1 MDKLNT
7 IKIFLLE
14 NKRKLIVISC
24 LLVIMLTMTILFL
37 NKTSYKTES
46 VVYQNLLKETS
57 SESKENKTSVEHYYV
72 DVKGEVVVPGVYSL
86 DKGKRV
92 VDAINVAGGV
102 KESGDT
108 SLLNLSMELRDGMV
122 IIVYSKDEIAS
133 YKLNPD
139 KNTKEEAICNKEVK
153 NDACSVNSNKDIIT
167 NIPEKTVIK
176 DETLKESSIKTD
188 TKNSEESS
196 KNNSTN
202 TSTSSIKEKIN
213 INTATAKELTSLPKI
228 GDAKAKAI
236 VDYRTK
242 NGKFQTI
249 QDIKKVSGIGDA
261 TFEQLKD
268 QITV

>member
-1 MDKLNT
+1 MDKLNN

-14 NKRKLIVISC
+14 NKKKIIVFTC
-24 LLVIMLTMTILFL
+24 LLLVMLAVTILFL
-37 NKTSYKTES
+37 NKNSYKTES
-46 VVYQNLLKETS
+46 VVYQNLLKES
-57 SESKENKTSVEHYYV
+57 SSSQKESPEVEHYYV
-72 DVKGEVVVPGVYSL
+72 DIKGEVEVPGVYSL

-122 IIVYSKDEIAS
+122 IIVYSKDEIKA
-133 YKLNPD
+133 YTLNPV
-139 KNTKEEAICNKEVK
+139 KNTKEEAICNKEVI

-167 NIPEKTVIK
+167 NIPDKTIIK

-188 TKNSEESS
+188 S
-196 KNNSTN
+196 KNTESNENTNSS
-202 TSTSSIKEKIN
+202 STSNVSSKIN
-213 INTATAKELTSLPKI
+213 INTASAKELTALPRI

-236 VDYRTK
+236 VDYRSK
-242 NGKFQTI
+242 NGNFQTI
-249 QDIKKVSGIGDA
+249 EDIKKVSGIGDA